1 MLIIKQELF
10 QWNFNP
16 IYFQSALPV
25 LDLAGEENQ
34 QEVETSPRL
43 SEEQMQA
50 GEMSPGK
57 WH

>member
-1 MLIIKQELF
+1 MLNIKQDLF
-10 QWNFNP
+10 KLNFIL

-25 LDLAGEENQ
+25 LDLAGEANQ
-34 QEVETSPRL
+34 REVETSPRL